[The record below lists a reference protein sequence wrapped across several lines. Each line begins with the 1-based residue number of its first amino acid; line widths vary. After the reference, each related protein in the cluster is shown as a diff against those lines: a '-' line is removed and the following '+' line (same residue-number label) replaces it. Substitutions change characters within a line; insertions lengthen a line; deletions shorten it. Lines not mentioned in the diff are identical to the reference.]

1 MLVYQRVIAMVIFI
15 GDVAGCSSFLAIQAT
30 FKTGRSLEYQ
40 GHANLPVGPE
50 RSPHQ
55 YGFYKPLTKGS

>member
-1 MLVYQRVIAMVIFI
+1 MVIFI